1 MSEYFKNSVKSLKR
15 AVEQASIISV
25 FISNIYQSKLDVE
38 EDRVLDVLTNNLI
51 VYPHFNINVGARRGR
66 NVVYDNKDIYS
77 LTTDSKNK
85 FIMIYNVISKYDMN
99 VLSKAY
105 TLIKSDL
112 LYRGYQYE
120 SEIKWLLK
128 NKIRIR

>member
-1 MSEYFKNSVKSLKR
+1 M
-15 AVEQASIISV
+15 
-25 FISNIYQSKLDVE
+25 
-38 EDRVLDVLTNNLI
+38 LDVLTNNLI

-66 NVVYDNKDIYS
+66 NVAYNNKDIYS
-77 LTTDSKNK
+77 LTADSKNK
-85 FIMIYNVISKYDMN
+85 FTMIYNVISKYDMSI
-99 VLSKAY
+99 LSKAY

-128 NKIRIR
+128 IKSEYDNAFSDKQKANVIWKNIRIIYI